1 MALIETRFFS
11 ETLGMCA
18 TVNALI
24 PQPVNPDSPRDTYP
38 VLTLLHGYGQNAST
52 WIRMSTI
59 ELLSRHYGVAVLM
72 PDAFLSSYTDMFRGQ
87 KFETYLAEE
96 MPKIMRNFFPIS
108 EKREDNFL
116 LGCSMGG
123 YGAFRIGLRHP
134 ENYAAVGSLSS
145 GHRSISTF
153 IGRKDARGFSMKD
166 AIFGPSGA
174 DPSDD
179 VTENLA
185 RILAEN
191 GKMPKLF
198 LRIGKSDPYILDNCR
213 QSRDFFSALPV
224 EFDYAETDGGHN
236 WMFWN
241 AQLDAF
247 FRFCGCTCE
256 EKYL

>member
-11 ETLGMCA
+11 KTLGMCT

-24 PQPVNPDSPRDTYP
+24 PQPVNPDSPHNVYP
-38 VLTLLHGYGQNAST
+38 ALTLLHGYGQNASS
-52 WIRMSTI
+52 WIRMSII
-59 ELLSRHYGVAVLM
+59 ESLSRHYGVAVLM
-72 PDAFLSSYTDMFRGQ
+72 PNAFLSSYADMAHGQ
-87 KFETYLAEE
+87 KFETYLSCE
-96 MPKIMRNFFPIS
+96 MPEIMRGFFPIS
-108 EKREDNFL
+108 ARREENYL

-134 ENYAAVGSLSS
+134 ENYATIGSLSS

-153 IGRKDARGFSMKD
+153 IGQKDDRGFSIKD
-166 AIFGPSGA
+166 AIFGSAGA

-179 VTENLA
+179 ATENLA
-185 RILAEN
+185 RILAES
-191 GKMPKLF
+191 GKAPRLF
-198 LRIGKSDPYILDNCR
+198 LRIGREDPYTLDNCH
-213 QSRDFFSALPV
+213 QSRDFFSALPI
-224 EFDYAETDGGHN
+224 EFDYAEADGGHN
-236 WMFWN
+236 WVFWN